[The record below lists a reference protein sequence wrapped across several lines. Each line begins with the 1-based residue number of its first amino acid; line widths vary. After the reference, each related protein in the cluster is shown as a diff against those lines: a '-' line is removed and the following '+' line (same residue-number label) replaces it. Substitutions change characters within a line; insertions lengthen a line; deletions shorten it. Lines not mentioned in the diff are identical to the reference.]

1 MANIV
6 KDPISVSIIGGS
18 GYTGAELIRL
28 ISKHPH
34 FQLNQVVANRNAEK
48 KIQDIFP
55 HLRHLNLPNF
65 IKFDQ
70 MDFDNVDLIFCA
82 LPHATS
88 QEIIVK
94 VPEGKKII
102 DLSADFRLESIEEYE
117 RWYGTKH
124 IANSLQ
130 KKAVYGLTEIYKE
143 KIKRGS
149 LIACTGCNSAAT
161 LYPVLPLLNEGIINC
176 DNLTINLG
184 AGVSGAGRDAKQNI
198 IHSEISEGVK
208 PYNIGK
214 HRHIAELEQ
223 EFKKATNNK
232 IDITFIPHLL
242 PQNRGVLV
250 SIPIDSPA
258 SIVHKTL
265 EDFYSNAP
273 FIIIL
278 PIEEIPATQHV
289 RGSNFCHIGVIS
301 DHNKNKSVVIS
312 VLDNLI
318 KGSAGQ
324 AIQNAN
330 IMFDFDETSGLME
343 SPIFP

>member
-1 MANIV
+1 MANSV

-28 ISKHPH
+28 VSKHPH
-34 FQLNQVVANRNAEK
+34 FQLSQVVANRNADK

-55 HLRHLNLPNF
+55 HLRHLNLPDF
-65 IKFDQ
+65 INFDQ

-94 VPEGKKII
+94 IPEGKKII

-124 IANSLQ
+124 TANSLQ

-143 KIKRGS
+143 KIKKGS

-161 LYPVLPLLNEGIINC
+161 LYPVLPLLHEGIINS

-198 IHSEISEGVK
+198 IHSEVSEGIK

-301 DHNKNKSVVIS
+301 DHNKNRSVVIS

-330 IMFDFDETSGLME
+330 IMFDFDETSGLLE

>member
-1 MANIV
+1 MTQST
-6 KDPISVSIIGGS
+6 KKPISASIIGGS

-28 ISKHPH
+28 LSKHPY
-34 FQLNQVVANRNAEK
+34 FNLFQVVANRNVGK
-48 KIQDIFP
+48 KIQTVFP
-55 HLRHLNLPNF
+55 HLRHLDLPDFISFEEMNF
-65 IKFDQ
+65 DE
-70 MDFDNVDLIFCA
+70 VDIIFCA

-88 QEIIVK
+88 QEIIARI
-94 VPEGKKII
+94 PRGKKII
-102 DLSADFRLESIEEYE
+102 DLSADFRLERIEEYE
-117 RWYGTKH
+117 RWYGKKH
-124 IANSLQ
+124 IAPALQ
-130 KKAVYGLTEIYKE
+130 EKAVYGLTEIYKK
-143 KIKRGS
+143 KIKDGS

-161 LYPVLPLLNEGIINC
+161 LYPLIPLLSEGVIH
-176 DNLTINLG
+176 DSNLTINLG

-198 IHSEISEGVK
+198 IHSEVSEGVK
-208 PYNIGK
+208 PYNVGK

-223 EFKKATNNK
+223 EFKKATSNK

-242 PQNRGVLV
+242 PQNRGVIV
-250 SIPIDSPA
+250 SIPISSP
-258 SIVHKTL
+258 SSLVHKTL
-265 EDFYSNAP
+265 ENYYKGSP

-289 RGSNFCHIGVIS
+289 RGSNFCHIGVVS
-301 DHNKNKSVVIS
+301 DRSKKRSVVIS

-330 IMFDFDETSGLME
+330 IMFDFDETTGLLE

>member
-1 MANIV
+1 MANSI

-34 FQLNQVVANRNAEK
+34 FELNQVVANRNAGK

-55 HLRHLNLPNF
+55 HLRHLNIPDF
-65 IKFDQ
+65 INLEE
-70 MDFDNVDLIFCA
+70 MNFDNVDLIFCA

-88 QEIIVK
+88 QEIIVRI
-94 VPEGKKII
+94 PEGKKII
-102 DLSADFRLESIEEYE
+102 DLSADFRLEQVEEYE
-117 RWYGTKH
+117 RWYGSKH
-124 IANSLQ
+124 IAHSLQ
-130 KKAVYGLTEIYKE
+130 EKAVYGLTEIYKE
-143 KIKRGS
+143 KIKKGS
-149 LIACTGCNSAAT
+149 LIACTGCNSAAS
-161 LYPVLPLLNEGIINC
+161 LYPVLPLLNEGIINS
-176 DNLTINLG
+176 DSLTINLG

-198 IHSEISEGVK
+198 IHAEVSEGVK

-223 EFKKATNNK
+223 EFKKATINK
-232 IDITFIPHLL
+232 IEITFIPHLL

-250 SIPIDSPA
+250 SIPIASPA

-265 EDFYSNAP
+265 KNYYKNAP

-301 DHNKNKSVVIS
+301 DHNKDRSVVIS
-312 VLDNLI
+312 VLDNLV

-330 IMFDFDETSGLME
+330 IMFDFDETAGLLE

>member
-1 MANIV
+1 MVQNKAYCEF
-6 KDPISVSIIGGS
+6 S
-18 GYTGAELIRL
+18 T
-28 ISKHPH
+28 
-34 FQLNQVVANRNAEK
+34 
-48 KIQDIFP
+48 
-55 HLRHLNLPNF
+55 
-65 IKFDQ
+65 
-70 MDFDNVDLIFCA
+70 
-82 LPHATS
+82 
-88 QEIIVK
+88 
-94 VPEGKKII
+94 
-102 DLSADFRLESIEEYE
+102 
-117 RWYGTKH
+117 
-124 IANSLQ
+124 

-143 KIKRGS
+143 KIKKGS

-176 DNLTINLG
+176 DSLTINLA

-198 IHSEISEGVK
+198 IHSEVSEGVK
-208 PYNIGK
+208 PYNIGR

-223 EFKKATNNK
+223 EVKKVTNDK

-265 EDFYSNAP
+265 EEFYSNAP

-278 PIEEIPATQHV
+278 PIEEIPATHHV
-289 RGSNFCHIGVIS
+289 RGSNYCHIGVIS
-301 DHNKNKSVVIS
+301 DHNKNRSVIIS

-330 IMFDFDETSGLME
+330 IMFDFDETSGLLE

>member
-1 MANIV
+1 MENSN

-34 FQLNQVVANRNAEK
+34 FELNQVVANRNAGK

-55 HLRHLNLPNF
+55 HLRHLNIPDFINLEEMNF
-65 IKFDQ
+65 E
-70 MDFDNVDLIFCA
+70 NVDLIFCA

-88 QEIIVK
+88 QEIIVRI
-94 VPEGKKII
+94 PEGKKII
-102 DLSADFRLESIEEYE
+102 DLSADFRLEQVEEYE
-117 RWYGTKH
+117 RWYGSKH
-124 IANSLQ
+124 IARSLQ
-130 KKAVYGLTEIYKE
+130 EKAVYGLTEIYKE
-143 KIKRGS
+143 KIKKGS
-149 LIACTGCNSAAT
+149 LIACTGCNSAAS
-161 LYPVLPLLNEGIINC
+161 LYPVLPLLNEGIINS
-176 DNLTINLG
+176 DSLIINLG

-198 IHSEISEGVK
+198 IHAEVSEGVK

-265 EDFYSNAP
+265 KQFYSNTP

-301 DHNKNKSVVIS
+301 DHNKNRSVVIS

-330 IMFDFDETSGLME
+330 IMFDFDETSGLLE

>member
-1 MANIV
+1 MTNTIKKPV
-6 KDPISVSIIGGS
+6 SVSIIGGS
-18 GYTGAELIRL
+18 GYTGAELMRL
-28 ISKHPH
+28 IAKHPH
-34 FQLNQVVANRNAEK
+34 FRLVQVVANRNAGK
-48 KIQDIFP
+48 KIKDIFP
-55 HLRHLNLPNF
+55 HLRHLNLPDFITFEKMNF
-65 IKFDQ
+65 
-70 MDFDNVDLIFCA
+70 NEVDLIFCA

-94 VPEGKKII
+94 IPERLKII
-102 DLSADFRLESIEEYE
+102 DLSADFRLEDIEEYE
-117 RWYGTKH
+117 RWYGHKH
-124 IANSLQ
+124 IAPSLQ
-130 KKAVYGLTEIYKE
+130 EKAVYGLTEIYQK
-143 KIKRGS
+143 KIKEGS

-161 LYPVLPLLNEGIINC
+161 LYPILPLLNEGVLSN

-198 IHSEISEGVK
+198 IHAEVSEGVK

-223 EFKKATNNK
+223 EFKKASNK
-232 IDITFIPHLL
+232 EIGVTFIPHLL
-242 PQNRGVLV
+242 PQNRGVIV
-250 SIPIDSPA
+250 SIPLSLPA
-258 SIVHKTL
+258 SLVHETL
-265 EDFYSNAP
+265 EIFYEDSP

-278 PIEEIPATQHV
+278 PIEEVPATQHV
-289 RGSNFCHIGVIS
+289 RGSNFCHIGVVS
-301 DHNKNKSVVIS
+301 DHNKNRSVVIS

-330 IMFDFDETSGLME
+330 IMFDFDETSGLLE

>member
-1 MANIV
+1 MLSSFKTPV
-6 KDPISVSIIGGS
+6 SVSIIGGS

-34 FQLNQVVANRNAEK
+34 FTLNQVVANRNAGK

-55 HLRHLNLPNF
+55 HLRHLNLPDF
-65 IKFDQ
+65 ISFEQ
-70 MDFDNVDLIFCA
+70 MSFENVDLIFCA

-88 QEIIVK
+88 QEIILK
-94 VPEGKKII
+94 IPEDKKII
-102 DLSADFRLESIEEYE
+102 DLSADFRLERVEEYE
-117 RWYGTKH
+117 KWYGSKH
-124 IANSLQ
+124 IATSLQ
-130 KKAVYGLTEIYKE
+130 EKAIYGLTEIYKE
-143 KIKRGS
+143 KIKKGS

-198 IHSEISEGVK
+198 IHSEVSEGVK
-208 PYNIGK
+208 PYNIGR

-232 IDITFIPHLL
+232 FDITFIPHLL

-265 EDFYSNAP
+265 EEFYNNAP

-301 DHNKNKSVVIS
+301 DHNKDRSVVIS

-330 IMFDFDETSGLME
+330 IMFDFDETSGLLE

>member
-1 MANIV
+1 MFNNNKNPV
-6 KDPISVSIIGGS
+6 SVSIIGGS

-28 ISKHPH
+28 ISKHSY
-34 FQLNQVVANRNAEK
+34 FQLNQVVANRNAGK

-55 HLRHLNLPNF
+55 HLRHLKLPDF
-65 IKFDQ
+65 ISFEQ

-82 LPHATS
+82 LPHSTS

-94 VPEGKKII
+94 IPKEKKII
-102 DLSADFRLESIEEYE
+102 DLSADFRLERVEEYE
-117 RWYGTKH
+117 RWYGSEH
-124 IANSLQ
+124 IAHSLQ
-130 KKAVYGLTEIYKE
+130 EKAVYGLTEIYKE
-143 KIKRGS
+143 KIKNGS

-161 LYPVLPLLNEGIINC
+161 LYPVLPLLSEGVINS
-176 DNLTINLG
+176 DNLTINIG

-198 IHSEISEGVK
+198 IHAEISEGVK

-223 EFKKATNNK
+223 EFKKATDNK
-232 IDITFIPHLL
+232 IGITFIPHLL

-250 SIPIDSPA
+250 SIPLTSPA
-258 SIVHKTL
+258 PIIHKTL
-265 EDFYSNAP
+265 KNFYKNAP

-301 DHNKNKSVVIS
+301 DHNKDRSVVIS

-330 IMFDFDETSGLME
+330 IMFDFDETSGLLE

>member
-1 MANIV
+1 MTNSI
-6 KDPISVSIIGGS
+6 KNQISVSIIGGS
-18 GYTGAELIRL
+18 GYTGAELMRIVSR
-28 ISKHPH
+28 HPH
-34 FQLNQVVANRNAEK
+34 FKLAQVVANRNAGK

-55 HLRHLNLPNF
+55 HLRHLDLPDF
-65 IKFDQ
+65 ISFEKMIFED
-70 MDFDNVDLIFCA
+70 VDLIFCA

-94 VPEGKKII
+94 IPERIKII
-102 DLSADFRLESIEEYE
+102 DLSADFRLERVEEYE
-117 RWYGTKH
+117 RWYGQKH
-124 IANSLQ
+124 IAPSLQ
-130 KKAVYGLTEIYKE
+130 EKSVYGLTEIYKQ
-143 KIKRGS
+143 KIKEGS
-149 LIACTGCNSAAT
+149 LIACTGCNAAAT
-161 LYPVLPLLNEGIINC
+161 LYPVLPLLNEGIIND
-176 DNLTINLG
+176 DNLIINLG

-198 IHSEISEGVK
+198 IHAEVSEGVR

-223 EFKKATNNK
+223 EFKKATNK
-232 IDITFIPHLL
+232 KMDITFIPHLL
-242 PQNRGVLV
+242 PQNRGVIV
-250 SIPIDSPA
+250 SIPLSLPA
-258 SIVHKTL
+258 SLIHKTL
-265 EDFYSNAP
+265 DKFYKNAP
-273 FIIIL
+273 FIIVL

-301 DHNKNKSVVIS
+301 DHNKDKSVVIS

-330 IMFDFDETSGLME
+330 LMFDLDETSGLLE

>member
-1 MANIV
+1 MTNSI
-6 KDPISVSIIGGS
+6 KNPISVSIIGGS
-18 GYTGAELIRL
+18 GYTGAELMRIVSR
-28 ISKHPH
+28 HPH
-34 FQLNQVVANRNAEK
+34 FKLVQVVANRNAGK

-55 HLRHLNLPNF
+55 HLRHLNLPDF
-65 IKFDQ
+65 ISFEKMIFEGL
-70 MDFDNVDLIFCA
+70 DLIFCA

-94 VPEGKKII
+94 IPEGIKIV
-102 DLSADFRLESIEEYE
+102 DLSADFRIERVEEYE
-117 RWYGTKH
+117 RWYGQKH
-124 IANSLQ
+124 IAPSLQ
-130 KKAVYGLTEIYKE
+130 EKSVYGLTEIYKQ
-143 KIKRGS
+143 KIKEGS
-149 LIACTGCNSAAT
+149 LIACTGCNAAAT
-161 LYPVLPLLNEGIINC
+161 LYPVLPLLNEGIIND
-176 DNLTINLG
+176 DNLIINLG

-198 IHSEISEGVK
+198 IHAEVSEGVK

-223 EFKKATNNK
+223 EFKKATNK
-232 IDITFIPHLL
+232 KMDITFIPHLL
-242 PQNRGVLV
+242 PQNRGVIV
-250 SIPIDSPA
+250 SIPLSLPA
-258 SIVHKTL
+258 SLIHKTL
-265 EDFYSNAP
+265 DKFYKNAP
-273 FIIIL
+273 FIIVL

-301 DHNKNKSVVIS
+301 DHNKDKSVVIS

-330 IMFDFDETSGLME
+330 LMFDLDETSGLLE